1 MTLGEKLV
9 RARDARGWSQ
19 ELVGQRLG
27 VSRSAVHL
35 WETDASVPR
44 MPKLRKLAEL
54 YECDLGWLLNGNDET
69 APDQVIRAGFS
80 ASPAQRAVPVI
91 SYVQA
96 GEWTVIRDDM
106 DMSELDSVVTDTPV
120 SAGAFALIV
129 EGLSMVPDIGPGDK
143 LIVDP
148 DVKPWPGAIVV
159 AQIDDESM
167 ATVKRYR
174 DRGIDAEG
182 NRVIE
187 LAASNPDYASL
198 WIDARRPGRI
208 VGTVVER
215 RSYPGER

>member
-1 MTLGEKLV
+1 MTLGEKLQ

-35 WETDASVPR
+35 WESDASVPR

-54 YECDLGWLLNGNDET
+54 YECDIGWLLDGNDS
-69 APDQVIRAGFS
+69 PQVAHEPGGMADPSR
-80 ASPAQRAVPVI
+80 QRSVPVI

-96 GEWTVIRDDM
+96 GEWTEIREDIEVA
-106 DMSELDSVVTDTPV
+106 ELDSIVTDLPV
-120 SAGAFALIV
+120 SASAFALIV

-143 LIVDP
+143 VIVDP
-148 DVKPWPGAIVV
+148 EVMPWPGAFVV
-159 AQIDDESM
+159 AQIDDEPM

-174 DRGIDAEG
+174 DRGRDQDG
-182 NRVIE
+182 NAIIE
-187 LAASNPDYASL
+187 LAASNPDYPTL
-198 WIDARRPGRI
+198 RIDSRSPGRI